1 MAFLLKKLAVVL
13 FLSSFLIVMPAQTKA
28 GDCETTI
35 SSATTSQLNCADD
48 DNLNVTS
55 AGSISYNDHQAV
67 DLEDESGVQ
76 ITNDGT
82 IETADGT
89 SKNKVIHAVS
99 SLNTTITNNKTINA
113 DNNSTIYLDYAENVT
128 ITNNSG
134 ATISAEGDRA
144 IEGRNI
150 GWCDKAGNNN
160 NCQSSLSSSGSTE
173 VGLTLYN
180 HGTISS
186 DKETIWMGSGS
197 AGEPRSRGI
206 KIYNYDGGII
216 KSTSDKDPI
225 RALYLEDSEIIN
237 YEGGLIQSAGRY
249 AINTEEGKDL
259 TITNNG
265 TIESTQNT
273 IYCKTCTGVT
283 FENSGTITSAN
294 NTVVIN
300 RNNSTYVTEGWT
312 ANTIT
317 NSGTIT
323 ADSNA
328 AITISSSDGTTLT
341 NTGTITGAGRGIHA
355 AEMDNS
361 LTTNYGTIS
370 ATSANGYG
378 IWYENNGS
386 ARVNNILNNFGT
398 ISAIEGTTSDGIGL
412 GKSAQPMFNTTI
424 NNSGTISGSDN
435 SILVLN
441 SLSTGIDVVTKGEG
455 AYEGEIDLNSS
466 ATTMTLDC
474 SISKDQDI
482 ELHGKTNMTITN
494 NLCGNDRYE
503 ILDSSKILDADNS
516 ETNGYLR
523 IYGEDLD
530 VVSNNKKYRTEIFS
544 NSIKNIFE
552 SLSDIKERSTFYTE
566 TKRNNIYK
574 NSIKGV
580 SGYFLKNDLE
590 KEKTKTFLAYF
601 EQNANFNSKEISK
614 SENLAFGYD
623 IKTNIDNFSIKQL
636 FGISSNK
643 ITDIETETEQIK
655 RNNFLGQFYGLNAN
669 YKINRKTKNNNDLS
683 LTIIGEYGAHRLPKY
698 VSNFTHGDL
707 SVDEAIDQVLGVG
720 FDVEYSIK
728 NKNGFILKP
737 YVGLAFNNT
746 LSGKIKMNDINGS
759 GLKDD
764 ISQDH
769 NMNGAVAKKI
779 GISLT
784 KNTEDISL
792 NLNFEHSNQDNIDSN
807 NLIFSVSKKIQRI
820 AKRRKEE
827 EKLNPDLEELF
838 DQLQV
843 VRENER
849 LALVANK
856 LNDENQVMK
865 ELIIKLIKENQK
877 IKTENKLLIQNIK
890 NSN

>member
-1 MAFLLKKLAVVL
+1 MKKILATLLVVL
-13 FLSSFLIVMPAQTKA
+13 FFTTTESFA

-35 SSATTSQLNCADD
+35 SSATTSQLTCADD

-55 AGSISYNDHQAV
+55 AGSVSYNDHQAV

-89 SKNKVIHAVS
+89 SKNKVINAVS

-160 NCQSSLSSSGSTE
+160 DCQSSLSSSGSTE
-173 VGLTLYN
+173 VGLILHN

-197 AGEPRSRGI
+197 AGAPRSRGV

-225 RALYLEDSEIIN
+225 RALYLENSEVIN

-249 AINTEEGKDL
+249 AINTEKGKDL
-259 TITNNG
+259 TITNHG
-265 TIESTQNT
+265 TIESTQNS
-273 IYCKTCTGVT
+273 IYCKTCTGVS
-283 FENSGTITSAN
+283 FENSGTITSGN

-300 RNNSTYVTEGWT
+300 RNNSTFITSGRT

-355 AEMDNS
+355 SEMDNS
-361 LTTNYGTIS
+361 LTTNRGTIS
-370 ATSANGYG
+370 ATTANGYG
-378 IWYENNGS
+378 IWYENDGS
-386 ARVNNILNNFGT
+386 SRVNNILNNFGT
-398 ISAIEGTTSDGIGL
+398 ISAIAGTTSDGIGL
-412 GKSAQPMFNTTI
+412 GKSAQGMFNTTI

-441 SLSTGIDVVTKGEG
+441 SSSTGIDIVTKGDG
-455 AYEGEIDLNSS
+455 TFEGEIDLNSS

-474 SISKDQDI
+474 SISKDQKI
-482 ELHGKTNMTITN
+482 EIHGKTNMLIKN
-494 NLCGNDRYE
+494 NLCGNDNYV
-503 ILDSSKILDADNS
+503 ILDNNSDPDADNS
-516 ETNGYLR
+516 ETNGFLYV
-523 IYGEDLD
+523 YGEDLD
-530 VVSNNKKYRTEIFS
+530 IDSHNKKYRTEIFS
-544 NSIKNIFE
+544 NTINNIFK
-552 SLSDIKERSTFYTE
+552 SLSDIKERSTFYTQS
-566 TKRNNIYK
+566 KRDNIYE

-580 SGYFLKNDLE
+580 SAYILKNDYE
-590 KEKTKTFLAYF
+590 EDKTRTFLTYF
-601 EQNANFNSKEISK
+601 EQNAKFNSKEKSK

-623 IKTNIDNFSIKQL
+623 IKTNSSNLSIRPL
-636 FGISSNK
+636 IGISSNK
-643 ITDIETETEQIK
+643 ITDIETESGQIV
-655 RNNFLGQFYGLNAN
+655 RNNFIGQLIALHSN
-669 YKINRKTKNNNDLS
+669 YKFKRKIKNNNDLS
-683 LTIIGEYGAHRLPKY
+683 LTINGEYGAHRLPKY
-698 VSNFTHGDL
+698 ISNFTHGDL

-720 FDVEYSIK
+720 FDVEYSI
-728 NKNGFILKP
+728 NNENDFILKP
-737 YVGLAFNNT
+737 YFGLAFNKT
-746 LSGKIKMNDINGS
+746 LSGKVKMNDINGA
-759 GLKDD
+759 GLKED
-764 ISQDH
+764 ISQSH
-769 NMNGAVAKKI
+769 TMNGAVTKKI
-779 GISLT
+779 GFSLT

-792 NLNFEHSNQDNIDSN
+792 SLNFEHSNMDKLIN
-807 NLIFSVSKKIQRI
+807 NDLNLSISKKFQRV
-820 AKRRKEE
+820 AKKRAMQREE
-827 EKLNPDLEELF
+827 DEKLDPELENLF

-856 LNDENQVMK
+856 LNKENQVMK
-865 ELIIKLIKENQK
+865 DLIIQLIKENQK
-877 IKTENKLLIQNIK
+877 LKTENLLFKKQ
-890 NSN
+890 

>member
-1 MAFLLKKLAVVL
+1 MKKILATLLVVL
-13 FLSSFLIVMPAQTKA
+13 FFTTTESFA

-35 SSATTSQLNCADD
+35 SSATTSQLTCADD

-55 AGSISYNDHQAV
+55 AGSVSYNDHQAV

-89 SKNKVIHAVS
+89 SKNKVINAVS

-160 NCQSSLSSSGSTE
+160 DCQSSLSSSGSTE
-173 VGLTLYN
+173 VGLILHN
-180 HGTISS
+180 HGTINS

-197 AGEPRSRGI
+197 AGAPRSRGV

-225 RALYLEDSEIIN
+225 RALYLENSEVIN

-249 AINTEEGKDL
+249 AINTEKGKDL
-259 TITNNG
+259 TITNHG
-265 TIESTQNT
+265 TIESTQNS
-273 IYCKTCTGVT
+273 IYCKTCTGVS
-283 FENSGTITSAN
+283 FENSGTITSGN

-300 RNNSTYVTEGWT
+300 RNNSTFITSGRT

-355 AEMDNS
+355 SEMDNS
-361 LTTNYGTIS
+361 LTTNRGTIS
-370 ATSANGYG
+370 ATTANGYG
-378 IWYENNGS
+378 IWYENDGS
-386 ARVNNILNNFGT
+386 SRVNNILNNFGT
-398 ISAIEGTTSDGIGL
+398 ISAIAGTTSDGIGL
-412 GKSAQPMFNTTI
+412 GKSAQGMFNTTI

-441 SLSTGIDVVTKGEG
+441 SSSTGIDIVTKGDG
-455 AYEGEIDLNSS
+455 TFEGEIDLNSS

-474 SISKDQDI
+474 SISKDQKI
-482 ELHGKTNMTITN
+482 EIHGKTNMLIKN
-494 NLCGNDRYE
+494 NLCGNDNYV
-503 ILDSSKILDADNS
+503 ILDNNSDPDADNS
-516 ETNGYLR
+516 ETNGFLYV
-523 IYGEDLD
+523 YGEDLD
-530 VVSNNKKYRTEIFS
+530 IDSHNKKYRTEIFS
-544 NSIKNIFE
+544 NTINNIFK
-552 SLSDIKERSTFYTE
+552 SLSDIKERSTFYTQS
-566 TKRNNIYK
+566 KRDNIYE

-580 SGYFLKNDLE
+580 SAYILKNDYE
-590 KEKTKTFLAYF
+590 EDKTRTFLTYF
-601 EQNANFNSKEISK
+601 EQNAKFNNKEKSK

-623 IKTNIDNFSIKQL
+623 IKTNSSNLSIRPL
-636 FGISSNK
+636 IGISSNK
-643 ITDIETETEQIK
+643 ITDIETESEQIV
-655 RNNFLGQFYGLNAN
+655 RNNFIGQLIALHSN
-669 YKINRKTKNNNDLS
+669 YKFKRKIKNNNVLS
-683 LTIIGEYGAHRLPKY
+683 LTINGEYGAHRLPKY
-698 VSNFTHGDL
+698 ISNFTHGDL
-707 SVDEAIDQVLGVG
+707 SVDEAIDQVLGAG
-720 FDVEYSIK
+720 FDVEYSI
-728 NKNGFILKP
+728 NNENGFILKP
-737 YVGLAFNNT
+737 YFGLAFNKT
-746 LSGKIKMNDINGS
+746 LSGKVKMNDINGA
-759 GLKDD
+759 GLKED
-764 ISQDH
+764 ISQSH
-769 NMNGAVAKKI
+769 TMNGAVTKKI
-779 GISLT
+779 GFSLT

-792 NLNFEHSNQDNIDSN
+792 SLNFEHSNMDKLIN
-807 NLIFSVSKKIQRI
+807 NDLNLSISKKFQRV
-820 AKRRKEE
+820 AKKRAMQREE
-827 EKLNPDLEELF
+827 DEKLDPELENLF

-856 LNDENQVMK
+856 LNKENQVMK
-865 ELIIKLIKENQK
+865 DLIIQLIKENQK
-877 IKTENKLLIQNIK
+877 LKTENLLFKKQ
-890 NSN
+890 

>member
-1 MAFLLKKLAVVL
+1 MKKILATLLVVL
-13 FLSSFLIVMPAQTKA
+13 FFTTTESFA

-35 SSATTSQLNCADD
+35 SSATTSQLTCADD

-55 AGSISYNDHQAV
+55 AGSVSYNDHQAV

-89 SKNKVIHAVS
+89 SKNKVINAVS

-160 NCQSSLSSSGSTE
+160 DCQSSLSSSGSTE
-173 VGLTLYN
+173 VGLILHN
-180 HGTISS
+180 HGTINS

-197 AGEPRSRGI
+197 AGAPRSRGV

-225 RALYLEDSEIIN
+225 RALYLENSEVIN

-249 AINTEEGKDL
+249 AINTEKGKDL
-259 TITNNG
+259 TITNHG
-265 TIESTQNT
+265 TIESTQNS
-273 IYCKTCTGVT
+273 IYCKTCTGVS
-283 FENSGTITSAN
+283 FENSGTITSGN

-300 RNNSTYVTEGWT
+300 RNNSTFITSGRT

-355 AEMDNS
+355 SEMDNS
-361 LTTNYGTIS
+361 LTTNRGTIS
-370 ATSANGYG
+370 ATTANGYG
-378 IWYENNGS
+378 IWYENDGS
-386 ARVNNILNNFGT
+386 SRVNNILNNFGT
-398 ISAIEGTTSDGIGL
+398 ISAIAGTTSDGIGL
-412 GKSAQPMFNTTI
+412 GKSAQGMFNTTI

-441 SLSTGIDVVTKGEG
+441 SSSTGIDIVTKGDG
-455 AYEGEIDLNSS
+455 TFEGEIDLNSS

-474 SISKDQDI
+474 SISKDQKI
-482 ELHGKTNMTITN
+482 EIHGKTNMLIKN
-494 NLCGNDRYE
+494 NLCGNDNYV
-503 ILDSSKILDADNS
+503 ILDNNSDPDADNS
-516 ETNGYLR
+516 ETNGFLYV
-523 IYGEDLD
+523 YGEDLD
-530 VVSNNKKYRTEIFS
+530 IDSHNKKYRTEIFS
-544 NSIKNIFE
+544 NTINNIFK
-552 SLSDIKERSTFYTE
+552 SLSDIKERSTFYTQS
-566 TKRNNIYK
+566 KRDNIYE

-580 SGYFLKNDLE
+580 SAYILKNDYE
-590 KEKTKTFLAYF
+590 EDKTRTFLTYF
-601 EQNANFNSKEISK
+601 EQNAKFNNKEKSK

-623 IKTNIDNFSIKQL
+623 IKTNSSNLSIRPL
-636 FGISSNK
+636 IGISSNK
-643 ITDIETETEQIK
+643 ITDIETESEQIV
-655 RNNFLGQFYGLNAN
+655 RNNFIGQLIALHSN
-669 YKINRKTKNNNDLS
+669 YKFKRKIKNNNVLS
-683 LTIIGEYGAHRLPKY
+683 LTINGEYGAHRLPKY
-698 VSNFTHGDL
+698 ISNFTHGDL
-707 SVDEAIDQVLGVG
+707 SVDEAIDQVLGAG
-720 FDVEYSIK
+720 FDVEYSI
-728 NKNGFILKP
+728 NNENGFILKP
-737 YVGLAFNNT
+737 YFGLAFNKT
-746 LSGKIKMNDINGS
+746 LSGKVKMNDINGA
-759 GLKDD
+759 GLKED
-764 ISQDH
+764 ISQSH
-769 NMNGAVAKKI
+769 TMNGAVTKKI
-779 GISLT
+779 GFSLT

-792 NLNFEHSNQDNIDSN
+792 SLNFEHSNMDKLIN
-807 NLIFSVSKKIQRI
+807 NDLNLSISKKFQRV
-820 AKRRKEE
+820 AKKRAMQREE
-827 EKLNPDLEELF
+827 DEKLDPELENLF

-856 LNDENQVMK
+856 LNKENQVMND
-865 ELIIKLIKENQK
+865 LIIQLIKENQK
-877 IKTENKLLIQNIK
+877 LKTENLLFKKQ
-890 NSN
+890 

>member
-1 MAFLLKKLAVVL
+1 MKKILATLLVIL
-13 FLSSFLIVMPAQTKA
+13 FFTTTESFA

-35 SSATTSQLNCADD
+35 SSATTSQLTCADD

-55 AGSISYNDHQAV
+55 AGSVSYNDHQAV

-89 SKNKVIHAVS
+89 SKNKVINAVS

-160 NCQSSLSSSGSTE
+160 DCQSSLSSSGSTE
-173 VGLTLYN
+173 VGLILHN

-197 AGEPRSRGI
+197 AGAPRSRGV

-225 RALYLEDSEIIN
+225 RALYLENSEVIN

-249 AINTEEGKDL
+249 AINTEKGKDL
-259 TITNNG
+259 TITNHG
-265 TIESTQNT
+265 TIESTQNS
-273 IYCKTCTGVT
+273 IYCKTCTGVS
-283 FENSGTITSAN
+283 FENSGTITSGN

-300 RNNSTYVTEGWT
+300 RNNSTFVTSGRT

-355 AEMDNS
+355 SEMDNS
-361 LTTNYGTIS
+361 LTTNRGTIS
-370 ATSANGYG
+370 ATTANGYG
-378 IWYENNGS
+378 IWYENDGS
-386 ARVNNILNNFGT
+386 SRVNNILNNFGT
-398 ISAIEGTTSDGIGL
+398 ISAIAGTTSDGIGL
-412 GKSAQPMFNTTI
+412 GKSAQGMFNTTI

-441 SLSTGIDVVTKGEG
+441 SSSTGIDIVTKGDG
-455 AYEGEIDLNSS
+455 TFEGEIDLNSS

-474 SISKDQDI
+474 SISKDQKI
-482 ELHGKTNMTITN
+482 EIHGKTNMLIKN
-494 NLCGNDRYE
+494 NLCGNDNYV
-503 ILDSSKILDADNS
+503 ILDNNSDPDADNS
-516 ETNGYLR
+516 ETDGFLYV
-523 IYGEDLD
+523 YGEDLD
-530 VVSNNKKYRTEIFS
+530 IDSHNKKYRTEIFS
-544 NSIKNIFE
+544 NTINNIFK
-552 SLSDIKERSTFYTE
+552 SLSDIKERSTFYTQS
-566 TKRNNIYK
+566 KRDNIYE

-580 SGYFLKNDLE
+580 SAYILKNDYE
-590 KEKTKTFLAYF
+590 EDKTRTFLTYF
-601 EQNANFNSKEISK
+601 EQNAKFNSKEKSK

-623 IKTNIDNFSIKQL
+623 IKTNSSNLSIRPL
-636 FGISSNK
+636 IGISSNK
-643 ITDIETETEQIK
+643 ITDIETESEQIV
-655 RNNFLGQFYGLNAN
+655 RNNFIGQLIALHSS
-669 YKINRKTKNNNDLS
+669 YKFKRKIKNNNDLS
-683 LTIIGEYGAHRLPKY
+683 LTINGEYGAHRLPKY
-698 VSNFTHGDL
+698 ISNFTHGDL

-720 FDVEYSIK
+720 FDVEYSI
-728 NKNGFILKP
+728 NNENDFILKP
-737 YVGLAFNNT
+737 YFGLAFNKT
-746 LSGKIKMNDINGS
+746 LSGKVKMNDINGA
-759 GLKDD
+759 GLKED
-764 ISQDH
+764 ISQSH
-769 NMNGAVAKKI
+769 TMNGAVTKKI
-779 GISLT
+779 GFSLT
-784 KNTEDISL
+784 KNTEDINLS
-792 NLNFEHSNQDNIDSN
+792 LNFEHSNMDKLINN
-807 NLIFSVSKKIQRI
+807 NLNLSISKKFQRV
-820 AKRRKEE
+820 AKKRAMQRKED
-827 EKLNPDLEELF
+827 EKLDPELENLF

-856 LNDENQVMK
+856 LNKENQVMK
-865 ELIIKLIKENQK
+865 DLIIQLIKENQK
-877 IKTENKLLIQNIK
+877 LKTENLLFKKQ
-890 NSN
+890 

>member
-1 MAFLLKKLAVVL
+1 MKVKKFILIKL
-13 FLSSFLIVMPAQTKA
+13 FFIFIILINSNVAKA

-35 SSATTSQLNCADD
+35 SSATTSQLTCADD

-55 AGSISYNDHQAV
+55 AGSVSYNDHQAV

-89 SKNKVIHAVS
+89 SKNKVINAVS

-160 NCQSSLSSSGSTE
+160 DCQSSLSSSGSTE

-197 AGEPRSRGI
+197 AGAPRSRGV

-225 RALYLEDSEIIN
+225 RALYLENSEVIN

-249 AINTEEGKDL
+249 AINTEKGKDL
-259 TITNNG
+259 TITNHG
-265 TIESTQNT
+265 TIESTQNS
-273 IYCKTCTGVT
+273 IYCKTCTGVS
-283 FENSGTITSAN
+283 FENSGTITSGN

-300 RNNSTYVTEGWT
+300 RNNSTFITSGRT

-355 AEMDNS
+355 SEMDNS
-361 LTTNYGTIS
+361 LTTNRGTIS
-370 ATSANGYG
+370 ATTANGYG
-378 IWYENNGS
+378 IWYENDGS
-386 ARVNNILNNFGT
+386 SRVNNILNNFGT
-398 ISAIEGTTSDGIGL
+398 ISAIAGTTSDGIGL
-412 GKSAQPMFNTTI
+412 GKSAQGMFNTTI

-441 SLSTGIDVVTKGEG
+441 SSSTGIDIVTKGDG
-455 AYEGEIDLNSS
+455 TFEGEIDLNSS

-474 SISKDQDI
+474 SISRDQDI

-494 NLCGNDRYE
+494 NLCGNDTYQ
-503 ILDSSKILDADNS
+503 ILDANKNLDSDNL
-516 ETNGYLR
+516 EANGYLR
-523 IYGEDLD
+523 IYGEELD

-544 NSIKNIFE
+544 NSIKNLFK
-552 SLSDIKERSTFYTE
+552 SLSDIKERSTFYTQS
-566 TKRNNIYK
+566 KRNNIYE

-580 SGYFLKNDLE
+580 SGYFLKNDYAEE
-590 KEKTKTFLAYF
+590 KKRTFLTYF
-601 EQNANFNSKEISK
+601 EQNANFNSKEKSK

-623 IKTNIDNFSIKQL
+623 IKTNTDNLSIKPL

-643 ITDIETETEQIK
+643 ITDIENETGEIK
-655 RNNFLGQFYGLNAN
+655 RNNFLGQFFALNTN
-669 YKINRKTKNNNDLS
+669 YKLTRKIEKNSDLS
-683 LTIIGEYGAHRLPKY
+683 LTVIGEYGAHRLPKY

-728 NKNGFILKP
+728 NENGFILKP
-737 YVGLAFNNT
+737 YTGLAFNKT
-746 LSGKIKMNDINGS
+746 LSGKVKMNDINAV
-759 GLKDD
+759 GLKED

-769 NMNGAVAKKI
+769 TMNGAVIKKI
-779 GISLT
+779 GLSLT
-784 KNTEDISL
+784 KNTEDIGF
-792 NLNFEHSNQDNIDSN
+792 NLNFEHSNQDNVVSN
-807 NLIFSVSKKIQRI
+807 NVNFSISKKLQKI
-820 AKRRKEE
+820 AKKRKEE
-827 EKLNPDLEELF
+827 QKLDPELEKLFN
-838 DQLQV
+838 QLQII
-843 VRENER
+843 RENER
-849 LALVANK
+849 LALIANK
-856 LNDENQVMK
+856 LNKENQVMK
-865 ELIIKLIKENQK
+865 DLIILLIKENQK
-877 IKTENKLLIQNIK
+877 IKTENKLLIKNI
-890 NSN
+890 N

>member
-1 MAFLLKKLAVVL
+1 MKKILATLLVVL
-13 FLSSFLIVMPAQTKA
+13 FFTTTESFA

-35 SSATTSQLNCADD
+35 SSATTSQLTCADD

-89 SKNKVIHAVS
+89 SKNKVINAVS

-160 NCQSSLSSSGSTE
+160 DCQSSLSSSGSTE
-173 VGLTLYN
+173 VGLILHN

-197 AGEPRSRGI
+197 AGAPRSRGV

-225 RALYLEDSEIIN
+225 RALYLENSEVIN

-249 AINTEEGKDL
+249 TINTEKGKDL
-259 TITNNG
+259 TITNHG
-265 TIESTQNT
+265 TIESTQNS
-273 IYCKTCTGVT
+273 IYCKTCTGVS
-283 FENSGTITSAN
+283 FENSGTITSGN

-300 RNNSTYVTEGWT
+300 RNNSTFITSGRT

-355 AEMDNS
+355 SEMDNS
-361 LTTNYGTIS
+361 LTTNHGTIS
-370 ATSANGYG
+370 ATTANGYG
-378 IWYENNGS
+378 IWYENDGS
-386 ARVNNILNNFGT
+386 SRVNNILNNFGT
-398 ISAIEGTTSDGIGL
+398 ISAIAGTTSDGIGL
-412 GKSAQPMFNTTI
+412 GKSAQGMFNTTI

-441 SLSTGIDVVTKGEG
+441 SSSTGIDIVTKGDG
-455 AYEGEIDLNSS
+455 TFEGEIDLNSS

-474 SISKDQDI
+474 SISKDQKI
-482 ELHGKTNMTITN
+482 EIHGKTNMLIKN
-494 NLCGNDRYE
+494 NLCGNDNYV
-503 ILDSSKILDADNS
+503 ILDNNSDPDADNS
-516 ETNGYLR
+516 ETNGFLYV
-523 IYGEDLD
+523 YGEDLD
-530 VVSNNKKYRTEIFS
+530 IDSHNKKYRTEIFS
-544 NSIKNIFE
+544 NTINNIFK
-552 SLSDIKERSTFYTE
+552 SLSDIKERSTFYTQS
-566 TKRNNIYK
+566 KRDNIYE

-580 SGYFLKNDLE
+580 SAYILKNDYE
-590 KEKTKTFLAYF
+590 EDKTRTFLTYF
-601 EQNANFNSKEISK
+601 EQNAKFNSKEKSK

-623 IKTNIDNFSIKQL
+623 IKTNSSNLSIRPL
-636 FGISSNK
+636 IGISSNK
-643 ITDIETETEQIK
+643 ITDIETESEQIV
-655 RNNFLGQFYGLNAN
+655 RNNFIGQLIALHSN
-669 YKINRKTKNNNDLS
+669 YKFKRKIKNNNVLS
-683 LTIIGEYGAHRLPKY
+683 LTINGEYGAHRLPKY
-698 VSNFTHGDL
+698 ISNFTHGDL
-707 SVDEAIDQVLGVG
+707 SVDEAIDQVLGAG
-720 FDVEYSIK
+720 FDVEYSI
-728 NKNGFILKP
+728 NYENDFILKP
-737 YVGLAFNNT
+737 YFGLAFNKT
-746 LSGKIKMNDINGS
+746 LSGKVKMNDINGA
-759 GLKDD
+759 GLKED
-764 ISQDH
+764 ISQSH
-769 NMNGAVAKKI
+769 TMNGAVTKKI
-779 GISLT
+779 GFSLT

-792 NLNFEHSNQDNIDSN
+792 SLNFEHSNMDKLINN
-807 NLIFSVSKKIQRI
+807 NLNLSISKKFQRV
-820 AKRRKEE
+820 AKKRAMQREE
-827 EKLNPDLEELF
+827 DEKLDPELENLF

-856 LNDENQVMK
+856 LNKENQVMK
-865 ELIIKLIKENQK
+865 DLIIQLIKENQK
-877 IKTENKLLIQNIK
+877 LKTENLLFKKQ
-890 NSN
+890 

>member
-1 MAFLLKKLAVVL
+1 
-13 FLSSFLIVMPAQTKA
+13 
-28 GDCETTI
+28 
-35 SSATTSQLNCADD
+35 
-48 DNLNVTS
+48 
-55 AGSISYNDHQAV
+55 
-67 DLEDESGVQ
+67 
-76 ITNDGT
+76 
-82 IETADGT
+82 
-89 SKNKVIHAVS
+89 VS

-160 NCQSSLSSSGSTE
+160 DCQSSLSSSGSTE

-186 DKETIWMGSGS
+186 DKETIWLGSGS
-197 AGEPRSRGI
+197 AGAPRSRGV

-225 RALYLEDSEIIN
+225 RALYLENSEIIN

-249 AINTEEGKDL
+249 AINTEKGKDL
-259 TITNNG
+259 TITNHG
-265 TIESTQNT
+265 TIESTQNS
-273 IYCKTCTGVT
+273 IYCKTCTGVN
-283 FENSGTITSAN
+283 FENSGTITSGN

-300 RNNSTYVTEGWT
+300 RNNSSFVTEGRT

-328 AITISSSDGTTLT
+328 AITTSFSDGTTLT

-355 AEMDNS
+355 SQVDNS
-361 LTTNYGTIS
+361 LTTNHGTIS

-378 IWYENNGS
+378 IWYENNGN

-398 ISAIEGTTSDGIGL
+398 ISAIAGTTSDGIGL
-412 GKSAQPMFNTTI
+412 GKSAQAMFNTTI

-441 SLSTGIDVVTKGEG
+441 SSSTGIDIVTKGDG
-455 AYEGEIDLNSS
+455 TYEGEIDLNSS
-466 ATTMTLDC
+466 VTTMTLDC
-474 SISKDQDI
+474 SISKDQKI
-482 ELHGKTNMTITN
+482 EIHGKTNMVITN
-494 NLCGNDRYE
+494 NLCGNDTYE
-503 ILDSSKILDADNS
+503 ILDNNSDLDADNS
-516 ETNGYLR
+516 ETDGFLYV
-523 IYGEDLD
+523 YGEDLD
-530 VVSNNKKYRTEIFS
+530 IDSHNKKYRSEIFLSSLNKIFDSLNENKNGETILLS
-544 NSIKNIFE
+544 NQ
-552 SLSDIKERSTFYTE
+552 
-566 TKRNNIYK
+566 KRDNVYR

-580 SGYFLKNDLE
+580 SGYFYQDDMSDKRINAYLAAFNQNAKFNNNEGTESENLSFGYTIRNDTNSLNFNTLFGLSSNKTHDLE
-590 KEKTKTFLAYF
+590 TETKQIISNNNISQFLAVQSNYN
-601 EQNANFNSKEISK
+601 QSKEIDQN
-614 SENLAFGYD
+614 SELNL
-623 IKTNIDNFSIKQL
+623 KV
-636 FGISSNK
+636 
-643 ITDIETETEQIK
+643 
-655 RNNFLGQFYGLNAN
+655 
-669 YKINRKTKNNNDLS
+669 
-683 LTIIGEYGAHRLPKY
+683 IGEYGAHRLPKY

-784 KNTEDISL
+784 KNAEDIGL

-877 IKTENKLLIQNIK
+877 IKTENKLLIRNIK